1 VEHHLYILLEC
12 AETSES
18 FLRNIM
24 KHWSALMILKLIVV
38 ITVEILFL
46 ATTGKSC
53 QECSKVKVLLIVAF
67 DYETV
72 VHHVYVPQSQTVS
85 QHFC

>member
-1 VEHHLYILLEC
+1 MANVLLEC

-24 KHWSALMILKLIVV
+24 KHWSIIMMPKLIVV

-46 ATTGKSC
+46 ATTGKSF
-53 QECSKVKVLLIVAF
+53 QECSKVKVLLIVAS
-67 DYETV
+67 
-72 VHHVYVPQSQTVS
+72 YVPQSQTVS
-85 QHFC
+85 QYFCVEAVP